1 VATAPAMTPVA
12 AGADV
17 VGVSDDVAEL
27 AGRLRIAL
35 SRLTHAL
42 RAPDDEAGLTPTRIA
57 TLSILET
64 AGPLRVGALAE
75 RIGISPP
82 TMTRLVDCLGE
93 LDLVRRDPDP
103 DDQRATRVSL
113 SAGGSA
119 LLGRLRHRG
128 TGLLARRIAG
138 LDDAGLVTLA
148 ASVPLLEQ
156 LAETTVAP

>member
-1 VATAPAMTPVA
+1 MTPVE
-12 AGADV
+12 AGSVDV
-17 VGVSDDVAEL
+17 PGNPVSEDVAEL

-42 RAPDDEAGLTPTRIA
+42 RAPDDEVGLTPTRIA

-82 TMTRLVDCLGE
+82 TMTRLVDCLAE

-113 SAGGSA
+113 SDGGGA
-119 LLGRLRHRG
+119 LLERLRHRG

-138 LDDAGLVTLA
+138 LDTAGLVTLA
-148 ASVPLLEQ
+148 AAVPLLED
-156 LAETTVAP
+156 LAEAVVAH